1 LTRRSVT
8 PRHLLSTRYPRSLG
22 LVHFWCDHA
31 PVSDSVVSRLISG
44 ASDWACIAPEPL
56 TMSHRTSGKSAN
68 ESSGH
73 GKAEVWAGHVAASD
87 SSYTLDR
94 MVSLLLGRPPGI
106 SDDDIDAELP
116 SVEAV
121 PGATRPMASAVHYI
135 KLKQLESKIQ
145 RAVFTI
151 GRRASMTVSD
161 VYAFLQST
169 EQWENEIPQEASLEE
184 HWAVPCCSKDWFLL
198 RSVETKL
205 HLLRPL
211 CDEEG
216 EMTQSFLPLLAQ
228 TAAQGCE
235 LQ

>member
-1 LTRRSVT
+1 
-8 PRHLLSTRYPRSLG
+8 
-22 LVHFWCDHA
+22 
-31 PVSDSVVSRLISG
+31 
-44 ASDWACIAPEPL
+44 
-56 TMSHRTSGKSAN
+56 
-68 ESSGH
+68 
-73 GKAEVWAGHVAASD
+73 
-87 SSYTLDR
+87 

-116 SVEAV
+116 TVEV
-121 PGATRPMASAVHYI
+121 GPDDNRPMASAVHYI

-145 RAVFTI
+145 RAVFSI
-151 GRRASMTVSD
+151 ARRTTMSPSD
-161 VYAFLQST
+161 VYQFLQAL
-169 EQWENEIPQEASLEE
+169 EQWENETPEESLLDD

-198 RSVETKL
+198 RSVEARL

-216 EMTQSFLPLLAQ
+216 EMTQNFLPLLAR